1 MALDAEIADVEA
13 ILAPLPGDRPAGVD
27 LRSTA
32 RYRSLRDARSQ
43 AREAEKAADRDGLNA
58 DAGATDDG
66 LRSNW
71 RPVVRQAAQALTEAT
86 KDLEI
91 AVWLTEGLVRV
102 AGLEGLAGGSTV
114 LAGLVENFW
123 DDLFPVQ
130 DTDDP
135 EVRFIAAKGLDVTL
149 LQTLRKLPLF
159 NRQDGTGFAVWQYEA
174 TLALAQID
182 VSQEEEQKRY
192 EQRVASGVLPFDTVE
207 AEARLVGAAHWVAL
221 RGSAEQAKRAWTA
234 MGDAFEAR
242 IDVDDPDR
250 EGKTVG
256 TTQVVK
262 VLDVFLEVCNRFAP
276 EDAAA
281 VDPAAATSTAA
292 GATGGPL
299 AAAGPLP
306 KVSSSLGREQA
317 FGREQALQQLD
328 VLADWFRRNE
338 PNSPVGYTLQ
348 EAVRR
353 SRMTWPELIAELV
366 PDEANRTLLLTG
378 VGLKRPDA
386 G

>member
-13 ILAPLPGDRPAGVD
+13 ILAPLPGDHRAGVD
-27 LRSTA
+27 IRSTA
-32 RYRSLRDARSQ
+32 PYRSLRDARNQ

-91 AVWLTEGLVRV
+91 AVWLTEGLVRI
-102 AGLEGLAGGSTV
+102 AGLEGLAAGSTV

-123 DDLFPVQ
+123 EDLFPMQ
-130 DTDDP
+130 DRDDP

-159 NRQDGTGFAVWQYEA
+159 VRPDGSGFAVWQYEA

-221 RGSAEQAKRAWTA
+221 RGNAEQARRAWTA
-234 MGDAFEAR
+234 MGDTLGAR
-242 IDVDDPDR
+242 IDIDDPDP

-262 VLDVFLEVCNRFAP
+262 VLDVILEVCNRFGP
-276 EDAAA
+276 KDAAA
-281 VDPAAATSTAA
+281 DDPVAAASTAA
-292 GATGGPL
+292 GSAGAPL
-299 AAAGPLP
+299 AAAPLP
-306 KVSSSLGREQA
+306 KVPSYTVTEQV

-328 VLADWFRRNE
+328 VLADWFKRNE

-353 SRMTWPELIAELV
+353 SRMSWPELIAELV
-366 PDEANRTLLLTG
+366 PDETNRTLLLTG